1 MFKVF
6 IIFLLS
12 LPNLY
17 LMEGQTEKY
26 GIWYYEWNGKAL
38 NVVNLNES
46 LRKKISKRIEWN
58 K

>member
-1 MFKVF
+1 
-6 IIFLLS
+6 
-12 LPNLY
+12 
-17 LMEGQTEKY
+17 MEGQTEKY

>member
-17 LMEGQTEKY
+17 LMEGQPEKS